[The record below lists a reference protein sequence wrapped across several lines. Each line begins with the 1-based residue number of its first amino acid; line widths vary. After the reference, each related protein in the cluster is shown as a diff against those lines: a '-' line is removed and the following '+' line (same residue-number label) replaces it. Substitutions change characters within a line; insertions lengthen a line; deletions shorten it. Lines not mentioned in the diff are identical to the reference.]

1 MSKDQLEKALKNLQS
16 LWGYPS
22 FREGQEEAIRAV
34 FDRKDTLVLF
44 PTGGGKSLCYQVP
57 ATVFDGMTLVIS
69 PLVALME
76 DQVQQLGDRDIS
88 ATFINSTLSKWE
100 VEQRLVN
107 ARNGMY
113 KLLYCAPER
122 LKTTLWEAELPNLNI
137 DLVAIDEAHCI
148 SEWGHDFR
156 PSYRDIRP
164 ALETLENVS
173 WLALTATATPEV
185 RQDIITNLE
194 FEDPEIISKG
204 FDRPNLKWWVVE
216 GPRKDRNLLRSV
228 QRAAPKGAGIVYGG
242 TRRNCERLAD
252 LIQGNLNIETAAYHA
267 GIEGEKRKKI
277 QKKWIEGSLPLVVAT
292 TAFGMGIDKADCRYV
307 IHYEMPYTLEAYY
320 QQAGRAG
327 RDGQESFPLL
337 LFKEADAHRGIKRI
351 KDSYPQKEQLQKVY
365 DAVCDTMNLAVGAA
379 QEEMKEV
386 SVEGLK
392 TRTHF
397 SAGKVQA
404 ALKTLK
410 HLGILE
416 IADYVVPQ
424 IGIQF
429 IVNPDYLR
437 EQIKN
442 EKNARKADFLDVL
455 YRQYGAEA
463 FADIKYLDLDYVKR
477 KLDTTKNGVI
487 KGLQVLQNNDQIL
500 RFESLGELPLIRPVD
515 PRVRALQLS
524 KQELEKHRNSL
535 LKKLEYMTGY
545 IKTDGCR
552 EMYLRTYFGEQKVA
566 PCGHCDNCLNRQ
578 KQNTNIPSGSEIR
591 ALKDQLQ
598 DNAMDLN
605 EIKQKLQWHPQK
617 IQQSLSYLLRENKVE
632 TTGDKYRWIS

>member
-1 MSKDQLEKALKNLQS
+1 MSTDRFKKATENLQK

-22 FREGQEEAIRAV
+22 FREGQNEAIRAV

-57 ATVFDGMTLVIS
+57 ATVFEGMTLVIS

-76 DQVQQLGDRDIS
+76 DQVQQLQHRNIA
-88 ATFINSTLSKWE
+88 ATFVNSTLSSWE

-122 LKTTLWEAELPNLNI
+122 LKTRLWEAELPNLNI

-164 ALETLENVS
+164 ALESLENVS

-185 RQDIITNLE
+185 REDIITNLQ
-194 FEDPEIISKG
+194 FDDPEIISKG
-204 FDRPNLKWWVVE
+204 FDRPNLKWWVIE
-216 GPRKDRNLLRSV
+216 GPKKDRNLLRSV
-228 QRAAPKGAGIVYGG
+228 QRAAPKGSGIIYGG
-242 TRRNCERLAD
+242 TRRNCERLAEF
-252 LIQGNLNIETAAYHA
+252 IQGNLNIDSAAYHA
-267 GIEGEKRKKI
+267 GIDGEKRKKI
-277 QKKWIEGSLPLVVAT
+277 QKNWMEGSLPLVVAT

-327 RDGQESFPLL
+327 RDGEESFPLL
-337 LFKEADAHRGIKRI
+337 LFKEADAHRGVKRI
-351 KDSYPQKEQLQKVY
+351 KDSYPKKEQLQKVY
-365 DAVCDTMNLAVGAA
+365 DAVCDTLNLAVGSD

-392 TRTHF
+392 KRTHF
-397 SAGKVQA
+397 SPGKVQA

-424 IGIQF
+424 IGVQF

-437 EQIKN
+437 DQIKK
-442 EKNARKADFLDVL
+442 EENARKADFLDVL
-455 YRQYGAEA
+455 YRQFGGEA

-487 KGLQVLQNNDQIL
+487 KGLQVLQNHDQIL
-500 RFESLGELPLIRPVD
+500 RFESLGELPLIRPFA
-515 PRVRALQLS
+515 PRVHTLQLS

-535 LKKLEYMTGY
+535 LKKLAYMTGY
-545 IKTDGCR
+545 IQTEGCR
-552 EMYLRTYFGEQKVA
+552 EMYIRKYFGEQDVL
-566 PCGHCDNCLNRQ
+566 PCGHCDNCLRDRQ
-578 KQNTNIPSGSEIR
+578 NGNSIPSSKDIQT
-591 ALKDQLQ
+591 LKNELAQREMGLS
-598 DNAMDLN
+598 
-605 EIKQKLQWHPQK
+605 EIKQKLQWDGKK
-617 IQQSLSYLLRENKVE
+617 IKRSLSYLLRENKVKAAGE
-632 TTGDKYRWIS
+632 KYRWVD